1 MPKPPFDNLFQPEVE
16 EAPLYAALMGI
27 KVNTNNPN
35 KPYMSGHGT
44 VLDTHPLYDLMR
56 SPTVDPFQMTH
67 DQIADQL
74 DADKVTNDE
83 AYEKH
88 RLQQQALD
96 PLFQNRNQRPL
107 NVPQNNQ
114 VIPPVVPKPNRNP
127 FLPGG
132 PFPKG

>member
-1 MPKPPFDNLFQPEVE
+1 MPKPPFDNLFQQVE

-27 KVNTNNPN
+27 KVNNNNPN

-44 VLDTHPLYDLMR
+44 VLDSHPLYDLMK

-74 DADKVTNDE
+74 DADTRQIFEQDE
-83 AYEKH
+83 EETL
-88 RLQQQALD
+88 RRQALD
-96 PLFQNRNQRPL
+96 PVFQFRNQIKPQ
-107 NVPQNNQ
+107 VPQNNQ
-114 VIPPVVPKPNRNP
+114 VIPPVVPKPNKNP